1 MAQDALA
8 TLEKGATAIA
18 LNSESLEQLNSL
30 VPCVEVLR
38 RAGYVVTKLTNNE
51 LEQKKRCPTCGV
63 RSESRAIILTNPT
76 Y

>member
-1 MAQDALA
+1 MAQDALS
-8 TLEKGATAIA
+8 TLEEVTTAIA

-51 LEQKKRCPTCGV
+51 LEQKKRCATCGV
-63 RSESRAIILTNPT
+63 RSKSRAIILINPT